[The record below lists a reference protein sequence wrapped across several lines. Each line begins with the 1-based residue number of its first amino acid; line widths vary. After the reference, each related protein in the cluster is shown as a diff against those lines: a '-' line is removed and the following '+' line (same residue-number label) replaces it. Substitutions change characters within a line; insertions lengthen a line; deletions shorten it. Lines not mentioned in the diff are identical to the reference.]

1 MSLDDDLQSGRYKD
15 WISQFKATRATLPEE
30 RVPKE
35 ERPRDTIG
43 EIAFQVVIIGG
54 FLAIILA
61 AIAIAYSL
69 LP

>member
-1 MSLDDDLQSGRYKD
+1 MSLDDDIQSGRYKD
-15 WISQFKATRATLPEE
+15 WISQFKATRATLPEQ
-30 RVPKE
+30 RPAE

-54 FLAIILA
+54 FLAMILA